1 MTRGSRP
8 RTLDPL
14 RRVVAA
20 VTAATLALAGA
31 VVLVTGPQA
40 APSFAAVGQCPDPGQ
55 FPGIGNLPPKFT
67 DNNVSVYAGGNFLA
81 TGSASEAE
89 GVLVVGGNATFNRT
103 LSGNSFNVGTVG
115 AGSQIAPDP
124 GTVMLHVGGTLDVVA
139 PTNVIVGAGYSGQGG
154 GDVQVGAAKTGAGT
168 VDTNGGELRPNL
180 GAATALTPFG
190 DFGDQVSQASMA
202 FAGLTGTPAAV
213 AGNIAT
219 FDGSTSTDLHVF
231 TVDAAVL
238 NGVNTLNFDGFA
250 DGSPIVINVVGGPV
264 DFQPNYFAANNVRF
278 DDFGSPD
285 FGNWASR
292 IMWNFV
298 DADAVQLGP
307 AGAAQFMGSVMAPA
321 ADVQLYNHMNGRVY
335 VGGDLT
341 FGGEGSQSGLEI
353 HNYPWIGPGPFNCVP
368 TSSFVVQKTVTGAAA
383 ADVPAGTVFTV
394 HYSYVTPA
402 PDSETGEGDL
412 EVPLNGNLVPGPDL
426 PVGTVV
432 TVSEPTLPEVDGVS
446 WGSPVFRVNGNELG
460 FPAEFTVPAD
470 GTMASV
476 SVVNTANV
484 GAPAGGFSV
493 QKAPLQGN
501 AAGAVD
507 PATEY
512 QVDWAATLPEG
523 ATYDG
528 DLTGTLTVLADG
540 AVVDGP
546 QDLPVGTTVTFME
559 VTPDPVDGVVWGT
572 PVVEP
577 STVTVGEGQNT
588 LVTVTNTATTQVGGF
603 TVVKIVDGDAAG
615 LVPDGTAFTVT
626 WTADIPD
633 GVDYG
638 GPTTGE
644 GEFFWNGEPYA
655 GPDDL
660 PVGTVVTFTEVA
672 PPAIDGVVWGTP
684 SISPAELTVGQ
695 GQPAIVQV
703 TNTASTVN
711 GGFTLQKAL
720 LGNAAGAVPGGTEF
734 LVDWAATLPTG
745 VTYGGPLAGT
755 LTVLANGTVVDG
767 PQDLPVG
774 TVVMFAEQTPLPEV
788 DGVQW
793 GDPIISPESLVV
805 SENGGQPVAV
815 TVTNVATSVVG
826 GFSLSKA
833 LAGNAAGAV
842 PDDTEFLV
850 DWSAVLPTGVTYDG
864 DLSGTLTVLA
874 DGTVVDGPQDLP
886 VGTVV
891 TLTEQTPLPEVP
903 NVVWGDPSFDPGAQ
917 VTVTENDGA
926 PVAVTV
932 TNTATSTVGGFA
944 VAKDVVGD
952 AEGLVPESTPFSVTW
967 VATLP
972 SGVTYDGFLTGTL
985 TVLADGTVVDG
996 PQDLPVGTTVTFSES
1011 TLPTIPNVVWGDPS
1025 FDPATLTVTETGDTP
1040 TLVTVTNTAS
1050 NVVGGFTLQKDVQ
1063 GNAAGI
1069 VPDIT
1074 TFTVTWIAVL
1084 PPDVAYAGDLSG
1096 TLTVRADGTVVDGPA
1111 DLPVG
1116 TVVTFAEQT
1125 PLPEVG
1131 DVVWGPPSF
1140 TPAQLTVTE
1149 NDGEPV
1155 AVTVTNTANA
1165 VVGSFGVAK
1174 ALAGN
1179 AAGLVPRDTA
1189 FLVDWNADI
1198 PDGVD
1203 YDGDTSG
1210 TLTVLA
1216 DGTVVDGP
1224 TDLPVGTVVTLS
1236 EQTPLPEIDGVVW
1249 GTPSYDPGTTVTIT
1263 ENAGAPVVVTLT
1275 NTATTVDGGF
1285 SVAKALTGNAAG
1297 LVPGATAFLVDWSA
1311 VLPDGVTY
1319 GGPLTGTVTV
1329 LASGAVVDG
1338 PQDLPVG
1345 TTVTFTERAP
1355 LPSVDGVVWGVPSF
1369 APTSTLVVVE
1379 NGGDPVTVTVTNTAS
1394 TVDGGF
1400 TVAKAVTG
1408 NAAGLVLDDTEFVVG
1423 WSAIL
1428 PEGVTYDGDL
1438 SGTLTVLAD
1447 GTVVA
1452 GPADLPV
1459 GTVVTFT
1466 EQTPLPEVDGV
1477 VWGEPALDPGAEVTI
1492 VEGAT
1497 GVAVTVTNT
1506 ASTVNGG
1513 FALAKSVAG
1522 NAAGAVPGDT
1532 AFLVDWTAT
1541 LPDDVTYDG
1550 DLSGTLSVLAD
1561 GTVVDGPQ
1569 DLPVGTVVTF
1579 AEQTPLPEVPNVV
1592 WGTPTY
1598 APGAELTITENG
1610 GAPVAVTVT
1619 NTATSVVGGFTVHKA
1634 LAGNAA
1640 GAVPDETAFLVDWT
1654 AAVPDGIDY
1663 DGDVSGTLTVL
1674 ADGTVVDGPAD
1685 LPVGTVVT
1693 FAEQTPLPDVPNV
1706 VWGTPT
1712 FAPSA
1717 QVTIVEGATGV
1728 ELSVTNTAT
1737 SVVGGFT
1744 LQKDVTGNA
1753 AGLVPADTAF
1763 SVTWVATLP
1772 AGVTYDGFLTG
1783 TLTILAD
1790 GTVVDG
1796 PQDLPVGTT
1805 VTFTEA
1811 TPPAVDGVTWGAVSV
1826 DPATLTVAENGGAPS
1841 AVTVTNTANAVTGS
1855 FGVAKALAGNAAGAV
1870 PDDTAFL
1877 VDWTATIPA
1886 GVDYDGD
1893 TSGTLSV
1900 LANGTVADG
1909 PADLPVGTVVTF
1921 AEQTPLPEVPN
1932 VVWGTPEISPK
1943 SVTIAEGD
1951 EPVVVTVTN
1960 TATSVVGGF
1969 SLAKSVVG
1977 DAAGIVP
1984 DDTAFLVDWTVTLP
1998 GGVTYDGDLS
2008 GTLTVLADGTVVD
2021 GPQDLPVGTVVTFA
2035 ERTPLPAVPGV
2046 VWGEPSFA
2054 PGAELTIVE
2063 NDGQPVAVT
2072 VTNTATS
2079 VVGGFA
2085 VQKALAGDAAGIVP
2099 GGTEFQVGWSAT
2111 LPDGV
2116 TYAGDLSGTLTVL
2129 ADGTVVDGPQDLPV
2143 GTVVTLAEQTPLP
2156 GVPNVVWGDP
2166 VVSPESVTVTET
2178 GETPTLVTVTNT
2190 ATSVVGGFAVAKAL
2204 AGNAAGVVPDGT
2216 AFLVD
2221 WSATLPDGVTYAGD
2235 LSGTLTVLADGTV
2248 VDGPQDLPVGTV
2260 VTFAEQMPL
2269 PDVPDVV
2276 WGTPE
2281 ISPESVTITETGDTP
2296 TTVTVTN
2303 TATSV
2308 VGGFTLQKS
2317 VIGDAAGI
2325 VPGDTEFSVTW
2336 VATLP
2341 PDVTYDGF
2349 LTGTLTILADGTVV
2363 DGPQDLPVGT
2373 TVTFTEATP
2382 PTVPDVTWG
2391 AVSVDPAQ
2399 LAVTEN
2405 DGEPVAVTVTNTAN
2419 AVTGSFGVAKAL
2431 AGNAAGVVPDDT
2443 AFLVDWTATL
2453 PDGVTY
2459 PGPLTGTL
2467 TVLADG
2473 TVTDGPDDL
2482 PVGTVVTFAEQTP
2495 LPEVP
2500 NVVWGTPE
2508 ISPESV
2514 TIAEADEP
2522 VVVTVTNTAT
2532 SVVGGFSVAK
2542 ELAGNAAGIV
2552 PDDTAFLVDWS
2563 ATLPAGV
2570 TYPGPLAGTVTV
2582 RADGTVVDGP
2592 QDLPVGTVV
2601 TFAEQTPPNVPDVVW
2616 GTPTISPE
2624 SVTITETGD
2633 TPTAVTVTNTAT
2645 SVVGGF
2651 SLQKALIGDSAGVVP
2666 GDTAFLVDWSVV
2678 LPDGVT
2684 YDGDLSGTLTVL
2696 ADGTVVDGP
2705 TDLPVGTVV
2714 TFAEQTPL
2722 PEVPGVAWGE
2732 PSLDPEGALTITEND
2747 GEPVAVTVTNTADT
2761 VLGTF
2766 TVAKALTGAA
2776 AGAVPEDTAFTVTW
2790 SATVPDG
2797 VAFDGPTSGTL
2808 TVLADGTVVDGPEL
2822 PYGSAVTLAEPTFP
2836 AVPGIAWGTPSF
2848 DPATVVVGAAGAPV
2862 AVTVTNTAV
2871 AQAGGFTVHKEVGGD
2886 AASLVPAGTAFQV
2899 DWTAVLPAGV
2909 EYDGA
2914 TEGTLTVLADGTV
2927 VAGPQDLPAGTEATF
2942 TERTPL
2948 PEVRGVL
2955 WGAPTFT
2962 VDGVAVDPATV
2973 TVVADT
2979 AVAVTLTNTAND
2991 AHLVGGFAVHK
3002 VVTGSAAGRVPDDTT
3017 FTVAWTA
3024 DVPGGTLYDG
3034 PTSGRLTVRA
3044 DGTVVTGPAD
3054 LPEGTVVTLGE
3065 VDLPSID
3072 GVRWGTPAFTVDG
3085 ERTTRL
3091 TVAVGEVADV
3101 TLTNTASTTGGLA
3114 VTGATT
3120 GGLVGL
3126 GALLVLGG
3134 AALLTVTRRLR
3145 TA

>member
-1 MTRGSRP
+1 MSRGTRP
-8 RTLDPL
+8 RTFDPL
-14 RRVVAA
+14 RRAVAA

-55 FPGIGNLPPKFT
+55 FPGIGNLPPVFT
-67 DNNVSVYAGGNFLA
+67 DNNVAVYAGGNFLA

-89 GVLVVGGNATFNRT
+89 GVLVVGGDATFNRT
-103 LSGNSFNVGTVG
+103 LSGSSFNVGTVG

-168 VDTNGGELRPNL
+168 VDMNGGELRPGL
-180 GAATALTPFG
+180 GAENALAPFG
-190 DFGDQVSQASMA
+190 DFGDQVSQASTA
-202 FAGLTGTPAAV
+202 FAGLTGTPVAV
-213 AGNIAT
+213 AGNSAT
-219 FDGSTSTDLHVF
+219 FDGSTSSALHVF

-238 NGVNTLNFDGFA
+238 NGVNELNFNGFTDGA
-250 DGSPIVINVVGGPV
+250 PIVINVVGGPV

-278 DDFGSPD
+278 DDFASPD

-307 AGAAQFMGSVMAPA
+307 AGASQFMGSVMAPT

-394 HYSYVTPA
+394 HYSYVTPE

-412 EVPLNGNLVPGPDL
+412 EVPLNGNLVAGPDL

-432 TVSEPTLPEVDGVS
+432 TVSEPTLPSVPGVS
-446 WGSPVFRVNGNELG
+446 WGSPVFRVNGDVVSD
-460 FPAEFTVPAD
+460 PTSFTVVD
-470 GTMASV
+470 GSMMTV
-476 SVVNTANV
+476 SVVNTANAGGPV
-484 GAPAGGFSV
+484 GGFSV
-493 QKAPLQGN
+493 QKAALQGN

-512 QVDWAATLPEG
+512 QVEWTATLPEG
-523 ATYDG
+523 TTYDG
-528 DLTGTLTVLADG
+528 DLSGTLTVLADG

-546 QDLPVGTTVTFME
+546 QDLPVGTTVTFAE
-559 VTPDPVDGVVWGT
+559 VTPDPVDGVVWAT

-577 STVTVGEGQNT
+577 STVTVGDGQNT
-588 LVTVTNTATTQVGGF
+588 LVTVTNTATSQVGGF
-603 TVVKIVDGDAAG
+603 TVVKIVDGNATG
-615 LVPDGTAFTVT
+615 LVPGDTAFTVT

-633 GVDYG
+633 GVVYG
-638 GPTTGE
+638 GETTGQAVILAD
-644 GEFFWNGEPYA
+644 GTPYA
-655 GPDDL
+655 GPVDL

-672 PPAIDGVVWGTP
+672 PPVIDGVVWGTP

-711 GGFTLQKAL
+711 GGFTVHKEL
-720 LGNAAGAVPGGTEF
+720 LGNASGAVPGDTAF

-755 LTVLANGTVVDG
+755 VTVLADGTVVDG

-774 TVVMFAEQTPLPEV
+774 TVVTFAEQTPFPEV

-805 SENGGQPVAV
+805 SENGGQPAAV
-815 TVTNVATSVVG
+815 TVTNVATSVDG
-826 GFSLSKA
+826 GFTLQKA
-833 LAGNAAGAV
+833 LAGNASGAV

-864 DLSGTLTVLA
+864 ALSGTLTVLA
-874 DGTVVDGPQDLP
+874 DGTVVDGPQNLP

-891 TLTEQTPLPEVP
+891 TLTEQTPLPVVS

-917 VTVTENDGA
+917 VTITENGGE
-926 PVAVTV
+926 AVGITV

-952 AEGLVPESTPFSVTW
+952 AAGLVPGSTPFSVTW

-972 SGVTYDGFLTGTL
+972 AGVTYDGSLTGTL

-1011 TLPTIPNVVWGDPS
+1011 TFPTIPNVVWGDPS

-1040 TLVTVTNTAS
+1040 ALVTVTNTAS
-1050 NVVGGFTLQKDVQ
+1050 SVVGGFTLQKDVQ

-1074 TFTVTWIAVL
+1074 TFTVAWTAVL
-1084 PPDVAYAGDLSG
+1084 PPDVAYDGPLTG

-1155 AVTVTNTANA
+1155 AVTVTNTANS

-1179 AAGLVPRDTA
+1179 AQGIVPDDTA
-1189 FLVDWNADI
+1189 FLVDWSADI

-1236 EQTPLPEIDGVVW
+1236 EQTPLPEVDGVVW

-1297 LVPGATAFLVDWSA
+1297 LVPGDTAFLVDWSA

-1319 GGPLTGTVTV
+1319 AGPLTGTVTV
-1329 LASGAVVDG
+1329 LASGAVVAG

-1345 TTVTFTERAP
+1345 TTVTFTERTP

-1369 APTSTLVVVE
+1369 APASTLVVVE
-1379 NGGDPVTVTVTNTAS
+1379 NGGDPVTVTVTNMAT
-1394 TVDGGF
+1394 TVNGGF

-1408 NAAGLVLDDTEFVVG
+1408 NAAGLVPDDTEFVVG
-1423 WSAIL
+1423 WSAAL
-1428 PEGVTYDGDL
+1428 PEGVTYPGPLTGTLTVLADGTVVDGPADLPVGTVVTFTEQTPLPDVPDVVWGTPAFAPGAEVTIVEGATGVELTVTNTATSVVGGFTLAKDVQGDAAGIVPDGTEFLVDWTAVLPDGVTYDGDL

-1447 GTVVA
+1447 GTVVD
-1452 GPADLPV
+1452 GPA
-1459 GTVVTFT
+1459 
-1466 EQTPLPEVDGV
+1466 
-1477 VWGEPALDPGAEVTI
+1477 
-1492 VEGAT
+1492 
-1497 GVAVTVTNT
+1497 
-1506 ASTVNGG
+1506 
-1513 FALAKSVAG
+1513 
-1522 NAAGAVPGDT
+1522 
-1532 AFLVDWTAT
+1532 
-1541 LPDDVTYDG
+1541 
-1550 DLSGTLSVLAD
+1550 
-1561 GTVVDGPQ
+1561 

-1579 AEQTPLPEVPNVV
+1579 AEQTPPPEVPNVV

-1598 APGAELTITENG
+1598 APGTELTITENG

-1640 GAVPDETAFLVDWT
+1640 GAVPSGTEFLVDWT
-1654 AAVPDGIDY
+1654 AVLPDGVTY
-1663 DGDVSGTLTVL
+1663 DGDLSGTLTVL

-1693 FAEQTPLPDVPNV
+1693 FAEQTPLPEVPNV
-1706 VWGTPT
+1706 VWGTPAYT
-1712 FAPSA
+1712 PGA

-1728 ELSVTNTAT
+1728 ELAVTNTAT

-1753 AGLVPADTAF
+1753 AGLVPGDTAF

-1826 DPATLTVAENGGAPS
+1826 DPAALTVAENGGAPS

-1855 FGVAKALAGNAAGAV
+1855 FGVAKALAGNAAGVV

-1900 LANGTVADG
+1900 LADGTVADG

-1921 AEQTPLPEVPN
+1921 AEQTPLPEIAD
-1932 VVWGTPEISPK
+1932 VVWGTPELSPE

-1969 SLAKSVVG
+1969 SLAKDVQG

-1984 DDTAFLVDWTVTLP
+1984 DGTEFLVDWTATLP
-1998 GGVTYDGDLS
+1998 AGVTYDGDLS

-2035 ERTPLPAVPGV
+2035 EQTPLPDVPDV
-2046 VWGEPSFA
+2046 VWGTPSFA
-2054 PGAELTIVE
+2054 PGTELTVTE

-2079 VVGGFA
+2079 IVGGFA
-2085 VQKALAGDAAGIVP
+2085 VQKALAGDAAGVVP
-2099 GGTEFQVGWSAT
+2099 GGTEFLVDWTAV
-2111 LPDGV
+2111 LPEGV
-2116 TYAGDLSGTLTVL
+2116 TYDGDLSGTLTVL

-2143 GTVVTLAEQTPLP
+2143 GTVVTFAEQTPLP
-2156 GVPNVVWGDP
+2156 EVPNVVWGDP
-2166 VVSPESVTVTET
+2166 VVSPESVTITET

-2216 AFLVD
+2216 EFLVD
-2221 WSATLPDGVTYAGD
+2221 WTATLPDGVTYDGD

-2248 VDGPQDLPVGTV
+2248 VDGPQDLPVGAV
-2260 VTFAEQMPL
+2260 VTFAEQTPL

-2281 ISPESVTITETGDTP
+2281 IAPESVTITETGDTP
-2296 TTVTVTN
+2296 TEVTVTN

-2325 VPGDTEFSVTW
+2325 VPDGTEFSVTW

-2349 LTGTLTILADGTVV
+2349 LTGTLTVLADGTVV

-2382 PTVPDVTWG
+2382 PAVPGVTWG

-2399 LAVTEN
+2399 LTVTEN

-2443 AFLVDWTATL
+2443 AFLVDWSATL

-2473 TVTDGPDDL
+2473 TVTDGPADL

-2495 LPEVP
+2495 LPDVP
-2500 NVVWGTPE
+2500 DVVWGTPE
-2508 ISPESV
+2508 LSPESV
-2514 TIAEADEP
+2514 TIAEGDEP

-2532 SVVGGFSVAK
+2532 SVVGGFSVTKA
-2542 ELAGNAAGIV
+2542 LAGNAAGIV
-2552 PDDTAFLVDWS
+2552 PDGTEFLVDWT
-2563 ATLPAGV
+2563 ATLPA
-2570 TYPGPLAGTVTV
+2570 
-2582 RADGTVVDGP
+2582 
-2592 QDLPVGTVV
+2592 
-2601 TFAEQTPPNVPDVVW
+2601 
-2616 GTPTISPE
+2616 
-2624 SVTITETGD
+2624 
-2633 TPTAVTVTNTAT
+2633 
-2645 SVVGGF
+2645 
-2651 SLQKALIGDSAGVVP
+2651 
-2666 GDTAFLVDWSVV
+2666 
-2678 LPDGVT
+2678 GVT

-2705 TDLPVGTVV
+2705 ADLPVGTVVTFAEQTPPDVADVVWGDPVFSPESVTITETGDAPTEVTVTNTATSVVGGFSLQKALTGDSAGVVPSDTAFLVDWSAVVPEGVTYDGDVSGTLTVLADGTVVDGPQDLPVGTVV

-2747 GEPVAVTVTNTADT
+2747 GEPAAVTVVNTADT
-2761 VLGTF
+2761 VFGTF

-2790 SATVPDG
+2790 SATLPDG
-2797 VAFDGPTSGTL
+2797 VTFDGPTSGTL
-2808 TVLADGTVVDGPEL
+2808 TVLADGAVVDGLAL
-2822 PYGSAVTLAEPTFP
+2822 PYGTAVTLAEPTFP
-2836 AVPGIAWGTPSF
+2836 DVPGIAWGTPTF
-2848 DPATVVVGAAGAPV
+2848 DPATVVVGDADAPV

-2871 AQAGGFTVHKEVGGD
+2871 ARAGGFTVHKEVGGD
-2886 AASLVPAGTAFQV
+2886 ATSLVPADTAFQV

-2914 TEGTLTVLADGTV
+2914 MEGTLTVLADGTV
-2927 VAGPQDLPAGTEATF
+2927 VAGPQDLPVGTEVTF

-2955 WGAPTFT
+2955 WGEPMFA
-2962 VDGVAVDPATV
+2962 VDGAAVDPATL

-3002 VVTGSAAGRVPDDTT
+3002 VVTGNAAGRVPDDTT
-3017 FTVAWTA
+3017 FTVTWTA
-3024 DVPGGTLYDG
+3024 DVPGGTLDDG

-3085 ERTTRL
+3085 ERTAEL
-3091 TVAVGEVADV
+3091 TVAVGELADV

-3134 AALLTVTRRLR
+3134 AALLAVTRRRR

>member
-8 RTLDPL
+8 RTFDPL

-20 VTAATLALAGA
+20 VTAATLAFAGA

-40 APSFAAVGQCPDPGQ
+40 VPSFAAVGQCPDPGQ
-55 FPGIGNLPPKFT
+55 FPGIGNLPPVFT
-67 DNNVSVYAGGNFLA
+67 DNNAAVYTGGNFLA

-89 GVLVVGGNATFNRT
+89 GVLVVEGNATFNRT

-139 PTNVIVGAGYSGQGG
+139 PTNVIVGAGYQDQGG
-154 GDVQVGAAKTGAGT
+154 GDVQVGSTKTGTGT
-168 VDTNGGELRPNL
+168 VDTNNGELRQNL
-180 GAATALTPFG
+180 GEAPALAPFG
-190 DFGDQVSQASMA
+190 NFGDQVSQASTA

-219 FDGSTSTDLHVF
+219 FDGSTSADLHVF
-231 TVDAAVL
+231 TVDAAAL

-278 DDFGSPD
+278 DDFASPD

-307 AGAAQFMGSVMAPA
+307 AGAAQFMGSVLAPA

-412 EVPLNGNLVPGPDL
+412 EVPLNGNLVAGPDL

-432 TVSEPTLPEVDGVS
+432 TISEPTLPSIPGVS
-446 WGSPVFRVNGNELG
+446 WGSPVFRVNGDVVSD
-460 FPAEFTVPAD
+460 PASFTVVD
-470 GTMASV
+470 GTMMTV
-476 SVVNTANV
+476 TVVNTANV
-484 GAPAGGFSV
+484 GGPVGGFSV

-512 QVDWAATLPEG
+512 QVQWAAEIPSG
-523 ATYDG
+523 STYDG
-528 DLTGTLTVLADG
+528 ELNGTLTVLAGG

-546 QDLPVGTTVTFME
+546 QDLPVGTIVTFTE
-559 VTPDPVDGVVWGT
+559 VTPDPVDGVVWAT

-577 STVTVGEGQNT
+577 STVTVGEGQNV
-588 LVTVTNTATTQVGGF
+588 LVTVTNTATSQVGGF
-603 TVVKIVDGDAAG
+603 TVVKIVDGNAAG
-615 LVPDGTAFTVT
+615 LVPGDTAFTVT

-633 GVDYG
+633 GVVYEG
-638 GPTTGE
+638 ETTGE
-644 GEFFWNGEPYA
+644 GVILADGTVYA
-655 GPDDL
+655 GPVDL

-672 PPAIDGVVWGTP
+672 PPVIDGVVWGTP

-711 GGFTLQKAL
+711 GGFTVHKEL
-720 LGNAAGAVPGGTEF
+720 LGNASGAVPGDTEF

-755 LTVLANGTVVDG
+755 LTVLADGTVVDG

-774 TVVMFAEQTPLPEV
+774 TVVTFAEQTPFPEV

-793 GDPIISPESLVV
+793 GSPIVSPESLVV

-815 TVTNVATSVVG
+815 TVTNVATSVDG
-826 GFSLSKA
+826 GFTLQKA
-833 LAGNAAGAV
+833 LAGNASGAV

-864 DLSGTLTVLA
+864 ALSGTLTVLA
-874 DGTVVDGPQDLP
+874 DGTVVDGPQNLP

-891 TLTEQTPLPEVP
+891 TLTEQTPLPAVP
-903 NVVWGDPSFDPGAQ
+903 NVVWGEPSFDPGAQ
-917 VTVTENDGA
+917 VTITENGGE
-926 PVAVTV
+926 AVGITV
-932 TNTATSTVGGFA
+932 TNMATSTVGGFA
-944 VAKDVVGD
+944 VAKDVAGD
-952 AEGLVPESTPFSVTW
+952 AEGLVPGSTPFSVTW

-972 SGVTYDGFLTGTL
+972 AGVTYEGPVTGTL

-996 PQDLPVGTTVTFSES
+996 PQDLPVGTTVTFSEP
-1011 TLPTIPNVVWGDPS
+1011 TLPTIPNVVWGEPS

-1050 NVVGGFTLQKDVQ
+1050 SVVGGFTLQKDVQ

-1074 TFTVTWIAVL
+1074 TFTVAWTAVL
-1084 PPDVAYAGDLSG
+1084 PPDVAYDGPLTG

-1155 AVTVTNTANA
+1155 AVTVTNTANS

-1174 ALAGN
+1174 TVAGN

-1189 FLVDWNADI
+1189 FLVDWSADV
-1198 PDGVD
+1198 PDGVE

-1297 LVPGATAFLVDWSA
+1297 LVPGDTAFLVDWSA

-1319 GGPLTGTVTV
+1319 AGPLTGTVTV

-1345 TTVTFTERAP
+1345 TTVTFTERTP
-1355 LPSVDGVVWGVPSF
+1355 LPSVDGVVWGVPTF
-1369 APTSTLVVVE
+1369 APASTVVVVE
-1379 NGGDPVTVTVTNTAS
+1379 NGGDPVAVTVTNTAT
-1394 TVDGGF
+1394 TVNGGF

-1408 NAAGLVLDDTEFVVG
+1408 NAAGLVPDDTEFLVS
-1423 WSAIL
+1423 WSAAL
-1428 PEGVTYDGDL
+1428 PQGVTYPGAL
-1438 SGTLTVLAD
+1438 TGILTVLAD
-1447 GTVVA
+1447 GTVVD

-1466 EQTPLPEVDGV
+1466 EQTPLPDVENV
-1477 VWGEPALDPGAEVTI
+1477 VWGTPAFTPGAQVTI

-1497 GVAVTVTNT
+1497 GVELTVTNT
-1506 ASTVNGG
+1506 ATSVVGG
-1513 FALAKSVAG
+1513 FTLQKDVQG
-1522 NAAGAVPGDT
+1522 DAAGIVPDGT
-1532 AFLVDWTAT
+1532 EFLVDWTAT
-1541 LPDDVTYDG
+1541 LPDDVTYEG
-1550 DLSGTLSVLAD
+1550 DLSGTLTLLAD
-1561 GTVVDGPQ
+1561 GTVVNGPQ

-1598 APGAELTITENG
+1598 APGTELTVTENG
-1610 GAPVAVTVT
+1610 GTPVAVTVT
-1619 NTATSVVGGFTVHKA
+1619 NTATSVVGGFTVQKA

-1640 GAVPDETAFLVDWT
+1640 GAVPPGTEFQVDWT
-1654 AAVPDGIDY
+1654 AVLPEGVTY
-1663 DGDVSGTLTVL
+1663 EGDLSGSLTVL

-1693 FAEQTPLPDVPNV
+1693 FTEQTPLPDVPNV
-1706 VWGTPT
+1706 VWGSPA
-1712 FAPSA
+1712 FAPGA
-1717 QVTIVEGATGV
+1717 EVTIVEGATGV
-1728 ELSVTNTAT
+1728 ELTVTNTAT

-1744 LQKDVTGNA
+1744 LQKAVTGNA
-1753 AGLVPADTAF
+1753 AGLVPGDTAF

-1796 PQDLPVGTT
+1796 AQDLPVGTT

-1811 TPPAVDGVTWGAVSV
+1811 TPPALDGVTWGAVSV
-1826 DPATLTVAENGGAPS
+1826 DPATLTVTENGGAPS

-1855 FGVAKALAGNAAGAV
+1855 FGVAKALAGDAAGVV

-1877 VDWTATIPA
+1877 VDWTATIPP

-1900 LANGTVADG
+1900 LADGTVADG

-1921 AEQTPLPEVPN
+1921 AEQTPLPEVEN
-1932 VVWGTPEISPK
+1932 VVWGPPELSPE

-1969 SLAKSVVG
+1969 SLAKSVGG

-1984 DDTAFLVDWTVTLP
+1984 DDTAFLVDWTATLP
-1998 GGVTYDGDLS
+1998 DGVTYDGTPS
-2008 GTLTVLADGTVVD
+2008 GTLTVLADGTAVD

-2035 ERTPLPAVPGV
+2035 EQTPLPEVENV
-2046 VWGEPSFA
+2046 VWGTPTYA
-2054 PGAELTIVE
+2054 PGAELTITE

-2099 GGTEFQVGWSAT
+2099 GGTEFLVDWTAV
-2111 LPDGV
+2111 LPGGV
-2116 TYAGDLSGTLTVL
+2116 TYEGDLSGTLTVL

-2143 GTVVTLAEQTPLP
+2143 GTVVTFAEQAPLP
-2156 GVPNVVWGDP
+2156 EVENVVWGDP

-2216 AFLVD
+2216 EFLVD
-2221 WSATLPDGVTYAGD
+2221 WTATPPDGVTYDGD

-2260 VTFAEQMPL
+2260 VTFAEQTPL

-2296 TTVTVTN
+2296 TEVTVTN

-2349 LTGTLTILADGTVV
+2349 LTGTLTVLADGTVV

-2382 PTVPDVTWG
+2382 PPVPDVTWG
-2391 AVSVDPAQ
+2391 AVSVDPAT
-2399 LAVTEN
+2399 LTITEN
-2405 DGEPVAVTVTNTAN
+2405 AGEPSAVTVTNTAN

-2431 AGNAAGVVPDDT
+2431 AGNAAGAVPDDT
-2443 AFLVDWTATL
+2443 AFLVDWSATL

-2473 TVTDGPDDL
+2473 TIADGPADL

-2495 LPEVP
+2495 LPDVP
-2500 NVVWGTPE
+2500 DVVWGTPE
-2508 ISPESV
+2508 LSPESV
-2514 TIAEADEP
+2514 TIAEGDEP

-2532 SVVGGFSVAK
+2532 SVVGGFAVAK
-2542 ELAGNAAGIV
+2542 ALAGNAAGLV
-2552 PDDTAFLVDWS
+2552 PDDTEFLVDWS
-2563 ATLPAGV
+2563 AVLPDGV
-2570 TYPGPLAGTVTV
+2570 TYDDPLTGTLTV
-2582 RADGTVVDGP
+2582 LADGTVVDGP

-2601 TFAEQTPPNVPDVVW
+2601 TFAEQTPPDVADVVW
-2616 GTPTISPE
+2616 GDPVFSPE

-2633 TPTAVTVTNTAT
+2633 TPTEVTVTNTAT

-2684 YDGDLSGTLTVL
+2684 YDDPLTGTLTVL

-2705 TDLPVGTVV
+2705 QDLPVGTVV

-2722 PEVPGVAWGE
+2722 PGVPGVAWGE
-2732 PSLDPEGALTITEND
+2732 PSLDPEGALTITENG
-2747 GEPVAVTVTNTADT
+2747 GEPAAVTVVNTADT
-2761 VLGTF
+2761 VFGTF
-2766 TVAKALTGAA
+2766 TVAKTLTGAA

-2836 AVPGIAWGTPSF
+2836 DVPGITWGTPSF
-2848 DPATVVVGAAGAPV
+2848 DPTTVVVGDAGAPV

-2871 AQAGGFTVHKEVGGD
+2871 AQAGGFTVHKEVGGE
-2886 AASLVPAGTAFQV
+2886 AASLVPVGTAFQV
-2899 DWTAVLPAGV
+2899 DWTAVLPGGV

-2914 TEGTLTVLADGTV
+2914 TGGTLTVLADGTV
-2927 VAGPQDLPAGTEATF
+2927 VAGPQDLPAGTEVTF

-2955 WGAPTFT
+2955 WGEPTFA
-2962 VDGVAVDPATV
+2962 VDGVAVDPATL

-2979 AVAVTLTNTAND
+2979 AVAVTLTNAAND

-3002 VVTGSAAGRVPDDTT
+3002 VVAGNAAGRVPDDTT
-3017 FTVAWTA
+3017 FTVTWTA
-3024 DVPGGTLYDG
+3024 DVPGGTLYAG
-3034 PTSGRLTVRA
+3034 PTSGRLTIRA

-3054 LPEGTVVTLGE
+3054 IPEGTVVTLGE
-3065 VDLPSID
+3065 VDLPEID

-3085 ERTTRL
+3085 ERTTGL

-3134 AALLTVTRRLR
+3134 AALLAVTRRRR

>member
-8 RTLDPL
+8 RTFDPL

-67 DNNVSVYAGGNFLA
+67 DNNVSVYAGGSFLA

-103 LSGNSFNVGTVG
+103 LSGSSFNVGTVG

-139 PTNVIVGAGYSGQGG
+139 PTNVIVGAGYQDQGG
-154 GDVQVGAAKTGAGT
+154 GDVQVGGAKTGTGT
-168 VDTNGGELRPNL
+168 VDANGGELRPNL
-180 GAATALTPFG
+180 GAATALAPFG
-190 DFGDQVSQASMA
+190 DFGDQVAQASTA

-219 FDGSTSTDLHVF
+219 FDGSTSSALHVF
-231 TVDAAVL
+231 TVDAAAL
-238 NGVNTLNFDGFA
+238 NGVNELNFNGFTDDA
-250 DGSPIVINVVGGPV
+250 PIVINVVGGPV
-264 DFQPNYFAANNVRF
+264 DFQPNYFAADNVRF
-278 DDFGSPD
+278 DDFSSPD

-383 ADVPAGTVFTV
+383 AAVPAGTVFTV

-412 EVPLNGNLVPGPDL
+412 EVPLNGNLVAGPDL

-432 TVSEPTLPEVDGVS
+432 TVSEPTLPSVPGVS
-446 WGSPVFRVNGNELG
+446 WGSPVFRVNGDVVSD
-460 FPAEFTVPAD
+460 PASFTVVD
-470 GTMASV
+470 GAMMTV

-484 GAPAGGFSV
+484 GGPVGGFSA

-512 QVDWAATLPEG
+512 QVEWAATLPEG

-528 DLTGTLTVLADG
+528 DLSGTLTVLAGG

-546 QDLPVGTTVTFME
+546 QDLPVGTTVTFTE
-559 VTPDPVDGVVWGT
+559 VTPDPVDGVVWAT

-577 STVTVGEGQNT
+577 STVTVGEGQST
-588 LVTVTNTATTQVGGF
+588 LVTVTNTATSQVGGF
-603 TVVKIVDGDAAG
+603 TVVKIVDGNAAG
-615 LVPDGTAFTVT
+615 LVPGDTAFTVT

-633 GVDYG
+633 GVVYDG
-638 GPTTGE
+638 ETTGE
-644 GEFFWNGEPYA
+644 GVILADGTVYA
-655 GPDDL
+655 GPVDL
-660 PVGTVVTFTEVA
+660 PVGTVVTVTEVA
-672 PPAIDGVVWGTP
+672 PPPIDGVVWGTP

-711 GGFTLQKAL
+711 GGFTLQKGL
-720 LGNAAGAVPGGTEF
+720 LGNASGAVPGDTEF
-734 LVDWAATLPTG
+734 LVDWSAALPSD

-774 TVVMFAEQTPLPEV
+774 TVVTFAEQTPLPEI

-793 GDPIISPESLVV
+793 GSPIISPESLVV
-805 SENGGQPVAV
+805 SENGGQPAAV
-815 TVTNVATSVVG
+815 TVTNVATSVDG
-826 GFSLSKA
+826 GFTLQKA
-833 LAGNAAGAV
+833 LAGNASGAV

-864 DLSGTLTVLA
+864 ALSGTLTVLA

-886 VGTVV
+886 VGTAVAFS
-891 TLTEQTPLPEVP
+891 EQTPLPAVP
-903 NVVWGDPSFDPGAQ
+903 NVVWGEPSFDPGAEII
-917 VTVTENDGA
+917 VTENGGEA
-926 PVAVTV
+926 VAVTV

-944 VAKDVVGD
+944 VAKDVVGA
-952 AEGLVPESTPFSVTW
+952 AEGLVPGSTPFSVTW

-972 SGVTYDGFLTGTL
+972 TGVTYDGSLTGTL

-996 PQDLPVGTTVTFSES
+996 PQDLPVGTTVTFSET

-1040 TLVTVTNTAS
+1040 ALVTVTNTAS
-1050 NVVGGFTLQKDVQ
+1050 SVVGGFTLQKDVQ

-1074 TFTVTWIAVL
+1074 TFTVTWTAVL
-1084 PPDVAYAGDLSG
+1084 PPDVAYDGPLTG

-1155 AVTVTNTANA
+1155 AVTVTNTANS

-1179 AAGLVPRDTA
+1179 AQGIVPDDTE
-1189 FLVDWNADI
+1189 FLVDWSADI

-1236 EQTPLPEIDGVVW
+1236 EQTPLPEVDGVVW
-1249 GTPSYDPGTTVTIT
+1249 GPPAYDPGTTVTIT

-1297 LVPGATAFLVDWSA
+1297 LVPGDTAFLVDWSA

-1345 TTVTFTERAP
+1345 TTVAFTERTP
-1355 LPSVDGVVWGVPSF
+1355 LPSVDGVVWGVPTF
-1369 APTSTLVVVE
+1369 APASTIVVVE
-1379 NGGDPVTVTVTNTAS
+1379 NGGDPVAVTVTNTAT

-1408 NAAGLVLDDTEFVVG
+1408 NAAGLVPDDTEFVVG
-1423 WSAIL
+1423 WSAAL
-1428 PEGVTYDGDL
+1428 PGGVTYPGPL
-1438 SGTLTVLAD
+1438 TGTLTVLAD

-1459 GTVVTFT
+1459 GTVVT
-1466 EQTPLPEVDGV
+1466 
-1477 VWGEPALDPGAEVTI
+1477 VT
-1492 VEGAT
+1492 
-1497 GVAVTVTNT
+1497 
-1506 ASTVNGG
+1506 
-1513 FALAKSVAG
+1513 
-1522 NAAGAVPGDT
+1522 
-1532 AFLVDWTAT
+1532 
-1541 LPDDVTYDG
+1541 
-1550 DLSGTLSVLAD
+1550 
-1561 GTVVDGPQ
+1561 
-1569 DLPVGTVVTF
+1569 
-1579 AEQTPLPEVPNVV
+1579 
-1592 WGTPTY
+1592 
-1598 APGAELTITENG
+1598 
-1610 GAPVAVTVT
+1610 
-1619 NTATSVVGGFTVHKA
+1619 
-1634 LAGNAA
+1634 
-1640 GAVPDETAFLVDWT
+1640 
-1654 AAVPDGIDY
+1654 
-1663 DGDVSGTLTVL
+1663 
-1674 ADGTVVDGPAD
+1674 
-1685 LPVGTVVT
+1685 
-1693 FAEQTPLPDVPNV
+1693 EQTPLPDVPNV
-1706 VWGTPT
+1706 VWGTPA
-1712 FAPSA
+1712 FAPGA

-1728 ELSVTNTAT
+1728 EL
-1737 SVVGGFT
+1737 
-1744 LQKDVTGNA
+1744 
-1753 AGLVPADTAF
+1753 
-1763 SVTWVATLP
+1763 
-1772 AGVTYDGFLTG
+1772 
-1783 TLTILAD
+1783 
-1790 GTVVDG
+1790 
-1796 PQDLPVGTT
+1796 
-1805 VTFTEA
+1805 
-1811 TPPAVDGVTWGAVSV
+1811 
-1826 DPATLTVAENGGAPS
+1826 
-1841 AVTVTNTANAVTGS
+1841 
-1855 FGVAKALAGNAAGAV
+1855 
-1870 PDDTAFL
+1870 
-1877 VDWTATIPA
+1877 
-1886 GVDYDGD
+1886 
-1893 TSGTLSV
+1893 
-1900 LANGTVADG
+1900 
-1909 PADLPVGTVVTF
+1909 
-1921 AEQTPLPEVPN
+1921 
-1932 VVWGTPEISPK
+1932 
-1943 SVTIAEGD
+1943 
-1951 EPVVVTVTN
+1951 
-1960 TATSVVGGF
+1960 
-1969 SLAKSVVG
+1969 
-1977 DAAGIVP
+1977 
-1984 DDTAFLVDWTVTLP
+1984 
-1998 GGVTYDGDLS
+1998 
-2008 GTLTVLADGTVVD
+2008 
-2021 GPQDLPVGTVVTFA
+2021 
-2035 ERTPLPAVPGV
+2035 
-2046 VWGEPSFA
+2046 
-2054 PGAELTIVE
+2054 
-2063 NDGQPVAVT
+2063 T

-2085 VQKALAGDAAGIVP
+2085 VHKELTGNAAGVVP
-2099 GGTEFQVGWSAT
+2099 GGTEFLVDWTAT

-2143 GTVVTLAEQTPLP
+2143 GSVVTFAEQTPLP
-2156 GVPNVVWGDP
+2156 
-2166 VVSPESVTVTET
+2166 E
-2178 GETPTLVTVTNT
+2178 
-2190 ATSVVGGFAVAKAL
+2190 
-2204 AGNAAGVVPDGT
+2204 
-2216 AFLVD
+2216 
-2221 WSATLPDGVTYAGD
+2221 
-2235 LSGTLTVLADGTV
+2235 
-2248 VDGPQDLPVGTV
+2248 
-2260 VTFAEQMPL
+2260 
-2269 PDVPDVV
+2269 VPDVV

-2281 ISPESVTITETGDTP
+2281 ISPESVTIAETGDTP
-2296 TTVTVTN
+2296 TAVTVTN

-2308 VGGFTLQKS
+2308 VGGFTLEKA

-2325 VPGDTEFSVTW
+2325 VPDGTAFSVTW
-2336 VATLP
+2336 AATLP

-2382 PTVPDVTWG
+2382 PVVPGVTWG

-2399 LAVTEN
+2399 LTVTEN

-2431 AGNAAGVVPDDT
+2431 AGNAAGAVPDDT
-2443 AFLVDWTATL
+2443 AFLVDWSATL

-2473 TVTDGPDDL
+2473 TVADGPADL

-2495 LPEVP
+2495 LPDVP
-2500 NVVWGTPE
+2500 DVVWGTPE
-2508 ISPESV
+2508 VSPGSV
-2514 TIAEADEP
+2514 TIAEGDDP

-2532 SVVGGFSVAK
+2532 SVVGGFAVAK
-2542 ELAGNAAGIV
+2542 ALVGNAAGAV
-2552 PDDTAFLVDWS
+2552 PDDTEFLVSWS
-2563 ATLPAGV
+2563 ATLPDGV
-2570 TYPGPLAGTVTV
+2570 TYDGPLAGTLTLL
-2582 RADGTVVDGP
+2582 ADGTVVDGP

-2601 TFAEQTPPNVPDVVW
+2601 TFVETGLPSVPDVEW
-2616 GTPTISPE
+2616 GTPVFSPE
-2624 SVTITETGD
+2624 AVTITETGE
-2633 TPTAVTVTNTAT
+2633 TPTEVTVTNTAT

-2651 SLQKALIGDSAGVVP
+2651 SLQKVVDGDSAGVVP
-2666 GDTAFLVDWSVV
+2666 ADTAFLVDWTAT
-2678 LPDGVT
+2678 LPGGVT
-2684 YDGDLSGTLTVL
+2684 YDGELSGT
-2696 ADGTVVDGP
+2696 
-2705 TDLPVGTVV
+2705 
-2714 TFAEQTPL
+2714 
-2722 PEVPGVAWGE
+2722 
-2732 PSLDPEGALTITEND
+2732 
-2747 GEPVAVTVTNTADT
+2747 
-2761 VLGTF
+2761 
-2766 TVAKALTGAA
+2766 
-2776 AGAVPEDTAFTVTW
+2776 
-2790 SATVPDG
+2790 AT
-2797 VAFDGPTSGTL
+2797 L
-2808 TVLADGTVVDGPEL
+2808 
-2822 PYGSAVTLAEPTFP
+2822 
-2836 AVPGIAWGTPSF
+2836 
-2848 DPATVVVGAAGAPV
+2848 
-2862 AVTVTNTAV
+2862 
-2871 AQAGGFTVHKEVGGD
+2871 
-2886 AASLVPAGTAFQV
+2886 
-2899 DWTAVLPAGV
+2899 
-2909 EYDGA
+2909 
-2914 TEGTLTVLADGTV
+2914 LADGTV
-2927 VAGPQDLPAGTEATF
+2927 VAGPQDLPAGTVVTL

-2948 PEVRGVL
+2948 PEVAGVL
-2955 WGAPTFT
+2955 WGEPAFS
-2962 VDGVAVDPATV
+2962 VDGVAVDPATL

-3002 VVTGSAAGRVPDDTT
+3002 VVDGSAAGRVPDDTA
-3017 FTVAWTA
+3017 FTVTWSA

-3034 PTSGRLTVRA
+3034 RTSGRLTVRA

-3065 VDLPSID
+3065 VDLPGID
-3072 GVRWGTPAFTVDG
+3072 GVRWGTPVFVVDG
-3085 ERTTRL
+3085 ERTTAL
-3091 TVAVGEVADV
+3091 TVAVGEVAEV

-3134 AALLTVTRRLR
+3134 AALLAVTRRRR